1 MRGSQWARGARAA
14 RLTGLVALLAAI
26 LAVAAGC
33 GGSGKKSG
41 GGSSTGNTSVSGSV
55 KFWGIWSA
63 TEQTAI
69 QKVIAGFNKQYP
81 NVKVTYTSK
90 GDNIPTILATAIT
103 GGSPPDVAD
112 VAQPGLVKQLVQQ
125 GHLKPMTYAK
135 STIAANFTPAWANLG
150 TINGKI
156 YALLFKA
163 SNKST
168 LWYSV
173 PAFKQA
179 GVSAPKTWS
188 QLLSTANTI
197 KASGTPAYSL
207 CGSSGWTLTDIF
219 ENIYLRMWGSAKY
232 DDLSAHKIKWTDPSV
247 TKALQYMAKIIGD
260 TSNIVGGT
268 SGALQTDYPTCVD
281 KAFSDPPKAAMV
293 LQGDFVGLEIL
304 QATKAKPN
312 TGFNVVPFPA
322 ITPGADANAVETGGD
337 LIVTFK
343 DNPAVEAFV
352 KYLATPQAAEIWAKL
367 GGFGTGNK
375 NVSPSVY
382 PDAITRT
389 TEAPLLGAKSV
400 VFDMSDQQPAAFG
413 ATTGQ
418 GEWGIFQKFLQSP
431 SSISSIQQQLESSA
445 AKAYTTGK

>member
-1 MRGSQWARGARAA
+1 
-14 RLTGLVALLAAI
+14 LVALLAAI

-63 TEQTAI
+63 TEQKAI
-69 QKVIAGFNKQYP
+69 RKVIAGFNKQYP

-125 GHLKPMTYAK
+125 GHLKPMTYAR
-135 STIAANFTPAWANLG
+135 STIDANFTPAWANLG

-188 QLLSTANTI
+188 QLLSNAKTI

-322 ITPGADANAVETGGD
+322 ITPGAASKGVETGGD

-352 KYLATPQAAEIWAKL
+352 KYLATPQSAEIWARL

-400 VFDMSDQQPAAFG
+400 VFDMSDQQPASFG

-445 AKAYTTGK
+445 SKAYTTGK